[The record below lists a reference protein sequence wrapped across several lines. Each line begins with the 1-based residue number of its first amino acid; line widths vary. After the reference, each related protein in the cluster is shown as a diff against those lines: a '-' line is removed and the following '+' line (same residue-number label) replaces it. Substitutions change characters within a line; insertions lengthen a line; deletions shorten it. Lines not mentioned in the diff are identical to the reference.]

1 MVSTDNGTIMMIP
14 KVRFSDWR
22 RGKLPTDNPKEET
35 TMSDTPVPPGIIE
48 SALGLALKAVEGQG
62 LKLSVNDDQREFI
75 RVFEFFLRLLVHE
88 RAVPAFDSTPAPD
101 RQER

>member
-1 MVSTDNGTIMMIP
+1 MN
-14 KVRFSDWR
+14 
-22 RGKLPTDNPKEET
+22 ET
-35 TMSDTPVPPGIIE
+35 QVTRETPVPPGIIE

-75 RVFEFFLRLLVHE
+75 RVFEFFLQLLVHE
-88 RAVPAFDSTPAPD
+88 RVVPASDSTPAPD